1 MNHKAEAQFV
11 PLNIAVLTVSDTRTQ
26 ETDTS
31 GQLFVDRLQT
41 AGHALAAR
49 VLLKDDLYKIRA
61 QVATWIADDSV
72 QVVLITGG
80 TGFTGRDSTP
90 EAVTCLLDKQVDGFG
105 ELFRQI
111 SAVDIGTSTIQSR
124 ALAGMANGTLVC
136 CLPGSTN
143 ACRTA
148 WDGILAE
155 QLDARHGPC
164 NFVAHLNQAAA
175 CESRG

>member
-1 MNHKAEAQFV
+1 MSHNRDAVFV
-11 PLNIAVLTVSDTRTQ
+11 PLNIAVLTVSDTRSLA
-26 ETDTS
+26 TDTS
-31 GQLFVDRLQT
+31 GQLFVDRLT
-41 AGHALAAR
+41 AAGHHLAER

-61 QVATWIADDSV
+61 QVAHWIAEDQV

-111 SAVDIGTSTIQSR
+111 SHADIGTSTIQSR

-155 QLDARHGPC
+155 QLDASHRPC
-164 NFVAHLNQAAA
+164 NFVPHLLAAAA
-175 CESRG
+175 CPSRG

>member
-1 MNHKAEAQFV
+1 MSKHAESVFV
-11 PLNIAVLTVSDTRTQ
+11 PLNIAVLTVSDTRTLD
-26 ETDTS
+26 TDTS
-31 GQLFVDRLQT
+31 GGLLVERLQG
-41 AGHALAAR
+41 AGHRLAAR
-49 VLLKDDLYKIRA
+49 VLLKDDLYRIRA
-61 QVATWIADDSV
+61 QVAQWIAEDEV

-111 SAVDIGTSTIQSR
+111 SVPDIGTSTIQSR
-124 ALAGMANGTLVC
+124 ALAGLANGTLVC

-143 ACRTA
+143 ACRTG
-148 WDGILAE
+148 WDGILVT
-155 QLDARHGPC
+155 QLDARHRPC
-164 NFVAHLNQAAA
+164 NFVAHLKQAPA